1 MEQGKELVERAIR
14 DLEASS
20 KTSRTGAGPTEPR
33 RDEDLVDAINQVF
46 ALFRLNYHNQYYSA
60 FGDAAQ
66 LNQIKRLWL
75 DSLAAHSP
83 ETILLGARRCIETS
97 EYLPTLA
104 RMLECCQ
111 QARLSAQG
119 LPDAHA
125 AYREAC
131 LAPEPKQAQRWSH
144 PAVFHAGR
152 ETGWFF
158 LASTAESKAFPMF
171 EKHYRAVCE
180 RIVSGEVLELPAPDA
195 SRTAAA
201 TLAASDADEQRARL
215 AKLRAETGI
224 L

>member
-1 MEQGKELVERAIR
+1 MDQGHDLAERALR
-14 DLEASS
+14 DLEASP
-20 KTSRTGAGPTEPR
+20 KTSRTGAGPTESQR
-33 RDEDLVDAINQVF
+33 HDALVDAINQVF

-60 FGDAAQ
+60 YGDAGQ
-66 LNQIKRLWL
+66 LSQIKRLWL

-104 RMLECCQ
+104 RMLDCCQ
-111 QARLSAQG
+111 QARLLALG
-119 LPDAHA
+119 MPDAHA

-152 ETGWFF
+152 ETGWFL
-158 LASTAESKAFPMF
+158 LASTGEAKAFPLF
-171 EKHYRAVCE
+171 ERHYRAVCE
-180 RIVSGEVLELPAPDA
+180 RIAAGEVLALPAPPE
-195 SRTAAA
+195 AAA
-201 TLAASDADEQRARL
+201 PAAEAPSIEEQRSQLARL
-215 AKLRAETGI
+215 REQTGI

>member
-1 MEQGKELVERAIR
+1 MEHGKDLVERAIR
-14 DLEASS
+14 DLEASPR
-20 KTSRTGAGPTEPR
+20 TSRTGAGRTEHR
-33 RDEDLVDAINQVF
+33 RDPALVDAINQVF

-60 FGDAAQ
+60 YHDAEQ

-75 DSLAAHSP
+75 DSLAGHST

-97 EYLPTLA
+97 EYLPTLH
-104 RMLECCQ
+104 RMLDCCREAKLQ
-111 QARLSAQG
+111 AQG

-152 ETGWFF
+152 EAGWFF
-158 LASTAESKAFPMF
+158 LASTPEAKAFPVF
-171 EKHYRAVCE
+171 EKRYRAVCD
-180 RIVSGEVLELPAPDA
+180 RIVAGEMLQLPAPEPGP
-195 SRTAAA
+195 AAA
-201 TLAASDADEQRARL
+201 ALVAPDADEQRARL
-215 AKLRAETGI
+215 AKLRADTGI